1 MEGSI
6 RPGRVYAVAAVIVI
20 VGLLLS
26 VIAGAVAGGATAY
39 YLAGRQAASARQ
51 EIATPRAIIST
62 ATPAPSIRQEAAVAA
77 PVSEE
82 GVYQQVYQRVNPSVV
97 NISVAVKAQS
107 QTNPFLPR
115 NTPQDQYQYG
125 SGSGFVYD
133 REGHIVTNNHVVEDA
148 ERIRVTFYDDV
159 TVSATLVGRDPDSD
173 LAVIKVSPE
182 GLDLRP
188 VELADSD
195 VLSVGQ
201 RVIAIGNPFGLQGTL
216 TTGVISALGR
226 SLPTSEAESGG
237 SYSIPDIIQ
246 TDAAINPGNSG
257 GPLLDT
263 QGRVIG
269 VNFAI
274 ESASGSSAGV
284 GFTIPV
290 NFVKLIAPVLI
301 EKGKYEHPWLGVSVV
316 TLTPEMAEAM
326 KLPTNQ
332 RGALVGSVTSGSPA
346 AQAGLRASRDQ
357 ITIDGQTVPV
367 GGDLITAIE
376 GRPVSKNDDLI
387 LQLMR
392 YAKVGQ
398 QVKLT
403 VIRDGKPITV
413 NVTLAARP
421 ARS

>member
-1 MEGSI
+1 
-6 RPGRVYAVAAVIVI
+6 
-20 VGLLLS
+20 
-26 VIAGAVAGGATAY
+26 
-39 YLAGRQAASARQ
+39 
-51 EIATPRAIIST
+51 
-62 ATPAPSIRQEAAVAA
+62 
-77 PVSEE
+77 
-82 GVYQQVYQRVNPSVV
+82 
-97 NISVAVKAQS
+97 
-107 QTNPFLPR
+107 
-115 NTPQDQYQYG
+115 
-125 SGSGFVYD
+125 
-133 REGHIVTNNHVVEDA
+133 
-148 ERIRVTFYDDV
+148 
-159 TVSATLVGRDPDSD
+159 
-173 LAVIKVSPE
+173 
-182 GLDLRP
+182 
-188 VELADSD
+188 
-195 VLSVGQ
+195 
-201 RVIAIGNPFGLQGTL
+201 
-216 TTGVISALGR
+216 VISALGR
-226 SLPTSEAESGG
+226 SLPSSQAQSGG

-274 ESASGSSAGV
+274 ESPTRSSAGV

-290 NFVKLIAPVLI
+290 NFVKLVAPVLI

-326 KLPTNQ
+326 KLPAGQ
-332 RGALVGSVTSGSPA
+332 RGALVGSVTAGSPA

-357 ITIDGQTVPV
+357 ITVDGQNVPV

-376 GRPVSKNDDLI
+376 GRPVNKNDDLI

-392 YAKVGQ
+392 YSKVGQ

-403 VIRDGKPITV
+403 IIRDGKPITV